1 MASVIMGMVQE
12 VGDSFI
18 RLGVGSQIRVPSA
31 VWKPELVVGVRVSV
45 TARLLG
51 SEWIA
56 DEIVLEEQPHQTY
69 PRVQMDQG
77 TLRSLILA
85 KLIDGR
91 LARDTLPRVWGAA
104 GDGQNCAAC
113 DQAVTKNQI
122 MIGEGLRADDP
133 TRRFHIECF
142 SILDQERRRR

>member
-104 GDGQNCAAC
+104 
-113 DQAVTKNQI
+113 
-122 MIGEGLRADDP
+122 
-133 TRRFHIECF
+133 
-142 SILDQERRRR
+142 